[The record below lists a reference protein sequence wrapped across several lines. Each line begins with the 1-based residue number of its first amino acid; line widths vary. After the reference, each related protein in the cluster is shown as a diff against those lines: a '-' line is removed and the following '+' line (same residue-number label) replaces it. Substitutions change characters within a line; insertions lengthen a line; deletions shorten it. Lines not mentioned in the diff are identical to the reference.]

1 MNVLTEQPTTDGKR
15 LRGKLLSE
23 RATNLRNGQQM
34 NYGTGDSLT
43 SRSLALWAEF
53 LEDLAAPG
61 LSKKQTESKPVRDTS
76 KITGE
81 RSRSGVPSFGIHNE
95 YFTIKDYFKSDDDRH
110 YQKRFGDKWTANG
123 KTFSLYYISSVG
135 EFICVNNDKNYRPN
149 VFELEA
155 YCATGEEATDALNG
169 WLNLQDTPNGLRQV
183 LDFIERKFPR

>member
-1 MNVLTEQPTTDGKR
+1 MNVLTGQPTTDGKR

-43 SRSLALWAEF
+43 SRSLALCAEF
-53 LEDLAAPG
+53 LEDLAVPG

-110 YQKRFGDKWTANG
+110 YQKD
-123 KTFSLYYISSVG
+123 S
-135 EFICVNNDKNYRPN
+135 
-149 VFELEA
+149 
-155 YCATGEEATDALNG
+155 AT
-169 WLNLQDTPNGLRQV
+169 NGLRMAKRFRSTTSV
-183 LDFIERKFPR
+183 LLVNSFASITTKITDPMCSNLKPIAQPAKKPRTR